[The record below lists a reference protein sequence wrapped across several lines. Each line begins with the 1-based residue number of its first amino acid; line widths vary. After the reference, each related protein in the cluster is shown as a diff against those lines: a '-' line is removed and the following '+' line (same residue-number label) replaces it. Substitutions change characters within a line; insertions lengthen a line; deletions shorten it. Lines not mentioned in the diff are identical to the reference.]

1 VIIDAQGLVMTN
13 RHVVDGADRVKVRLS
28 DGREFPATVVGADP
42 ATDIA
47 VVRLDAPEGTTFAA
61 AELGDADDVVVGDW
75 VLALGSPMGLDFSVT
90 AGIVSAKG
98 RSIGI
103 LAGESEAP
111 LEAFIQTDAA
121 INPGNSGGPLVD
133 LNGRVIGINTAIQ
146 SQTGSYS
153 GYGFAVP
160 VDVARKVANDLVQHG
175 VVRRPRLGVQIA
187 DATSADASVF
197 RLESVSGA
205 VVRSVQPGTPAEK
218 AGLRMGDVV
227 VGLDGEAITSSSE
240 LMADLSERQPGDRVK
255 LDVVRYGERNQFDVA
270 LGGFASANADRRGSA
285 EGAAASRGLGFEVQP
300 LTPELARRMNL
311 SATDGLAIVQVD
323 PLGAAAL
330 AGVRPGQVIERINGA
345 EVRTVADVERIARV
359 LEDGAVVSMVVRQG
373 DASIIL
379 NFVTRR

>member
-146 SQTGSYS
+146 SLTGSYS

-345 EVRTVADVERIARV
+345 EVRTAADVERIARA